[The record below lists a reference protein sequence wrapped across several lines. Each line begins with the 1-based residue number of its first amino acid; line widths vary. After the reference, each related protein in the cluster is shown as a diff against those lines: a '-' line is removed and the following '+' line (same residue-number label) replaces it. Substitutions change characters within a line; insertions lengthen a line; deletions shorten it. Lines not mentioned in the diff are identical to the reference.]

1 MDFEDFVDEMEEAMY
16 EALQQAIKEKH
27 DEEKKVCG

>member
-27 DEEKKVCG
+27 EKKVCG